1 MIIDFSIK
9 NFGPIKDEVT
19 LSFEASNDKKLN
31 DYYVVEPI
39 KGVRLLKMILIYGS
53 NASGKTTV
61 LKALDLLR
69 DLVIKPFDKKT
80 QGLDYD
86 TFLFDKETKNGNSS
100 FKINFIAKG
109 TKYFYEIVF
118 NKKAIIE
125 ENLYSYPNKAIVYK
139 RTSNLE
145 KQVAQIKTGSKIK
158 LREHD
163 ITALENVT
171 LWNNTVL
178 GGFLKVNIDFPILK
192 DVINWFKVTLKQMIN
207 PHTDLYG
214 YVSSKMEKGDVKKND
229 ILTLL
234 KKADLMIEDIIPK
247 QEDIPLDDKTIEK
260 LEKINSIP
268 EQDLQKIKSSRKIE
282 MRKVTFLHRTDKVS
296 DFLDYNQES
305 LGTQRFY
312 QLSGVLDML
321 LRKGCVFPIDEL
333 ENSLHP
339 DLFEYF
345 LRVYL
350 ANSKTSQLV
359 ATTHFRELLMNR
371 DMLRNDA
378 IWFTEKKKDGST
390 DLFSLADFDSS
401 VIRDTSSVYNAYKIG
416 KLGAV
421 PNLGDYYINLENDE
435 KDK

>member
-69 DLVIKPFDKKT
+69 KLVLEPFDNKT
-80 QGLDYD
+80 RDFNFD
-86 TFLFDKETKNGNSS
+86 PFLFDEETKKGNTS
-100 FKINFIAKG
+100 FKLNFIASG
-109 TKYFYEIVF
+109 TKYLYEVVF
-118 NKKAIIE
+118 NKKAIVE
-125 ENLYSYPNKAIVYK
+125 ESLYSYNPNKSIVYK
-139 RTSNLE
+139 RTSDLG
-145 KQVAQIKTGSKIK
+145 KQVTGIIIGSKFK
-158 LREHD
+158 LRKELNSL
-163 ITALENVT
+163 LEGAT

-178 GGFLKVNIDFPILK
+178 GGFLKANIDFPILK
-192 DVINWFKVTLKQMIN
+192 DVVDWFKETLKSMVS
-207 PHTDLYG
+207 PKSDLFSL
-214 YVSSKMEKGDVKKND
+214 VFNELESGDIRTSD
-229 ILTLL
+229 ILLLL
-234 KKADLMIEDIIPK
+234 KKADLMIDKIICEK
-247 QEDIPLDDKTIEK
+247 EVTVFASELKATNEIKFVHKTKESTNT
-260 LEKINSIP
+260 LS
-268 EQDLQKIKSSRKIE
+268 
-282 MRKVTFLHRTDKVS
+282 
-296 DFLDYNQES
+296 YNQES
-305 LGTQRFY
+305 MGTQRFY

-321 LRKGCVFPIDEL
+321 LRKECIFAIDEL

-339 DLFEYF
+339 DLLEYF

-421 PNLGDYYINLENDE
+421 PNLGDYYINLEGDE

>member
-19 LSFEASNDKKLN
+19 LSFEASKDNKLN

-61 LKALDLLR
+61 LKALDMLR
-69 DLVIKPFDKKT
+69 KLVLEPFDNKT
-80 QGLDYD
+80 REFNFDP
-86 TFLFDKETKNGNSS
+86 FLFDEETKKGNTS
-100 FKINFIAKG
+100 FKLNFIASG
-109 TKYFYEIVF
+109 TKYLYEVVF
-118 NKKAIIE
+118 NKKAIVDE
-125 ENLYSYPNKAIVYK
+125 SLYSYNPNKSIVYK
-139 RTSNLE
+139 RTSDLD
-145 KQVAQIKTGSKIK
+145 KQVTGIILGSKFK
-158 LREHD
+158 LRKELVSL
-163 ITALENVT
+163 LEGAT

-178 GGFLKVNIDFPILK
+178 GGFLKTNIDFPILK
-192 DVINWFKVTLKQMIN
+192 DVVNWFKETLKSMIS
-207 PHTDLYG
+207 PKSDLFSLVFKELESG
-214 YVSSKMEKGDVKKND
+214 EIRTSD
-229 ILTLL
+229 ILLLL
-234 KKADLMIEDIIPK
+234 KNADLMIDKIICK
-247 QEDIPLDDKTIEK
+247 KEGTIFESNLKFTNEIEFVHKTNESTNT
-260 LEKINSIP
+260 LN
-268 EQDLQKIKSSRKIE
+268 
-282 MRKVTFLHRTDKVS
+282 
-296 DFLDYNQES
+296 YNQES

-321 LRKGCVFPIDEL
+321 LRKECIFAIDEL

-339 DLFEYF
+339 DLLEYF

-350 ANSKTSQLV
+350 ANSKISQLV
-359 ATTHFRELLMNR
+359 ATTHFRELLIDK

-421 PNLGDYYINLENDE
+421 PNLGDYYINLEDDE